1 MQPPRPVH
9 ANHAS
14 LPAGTFQPTPQLTKP
29 TSANEPVYK
38 YASSHHSQSPSR
50 GENTYS
56 LTIRQQ
62 PRQAR
67 MVGSGEKADRRT
79 IDPPPVIKFDLS
91 HSSNTSPTS
100 VDLTLMRSPYFICY
114 ATLCEPHQP
123 FTELHGIPHTNKP
136 YMVGNLVT
144 SMFQLRE
151 GKEPTEN
158 QPGLPEGHYFVFH
171 DLGIRVE
178 GWYRL
183 KFSAHEIVNR
193 KLHYCK
199 STISEKFHVYPPK
212 NFPGMKGSTDISHFL
227 AKQGMRMRVRSKSL
241 NVPVLPQNFKSAPI
255 ASQRLPKRKPSD
267 D

>member
-1 MQPPRPVH
+1 
-9 ANHAS
+9 
-14 LPAGTFQPTPQLTKP
+14 
-29 TSANEPVYK
+29 
-38 YASSHHSQSPSR
+38 
-50 GENTYS
+50 
-56 LTIRQQ
+56 
-62 PRQAR
+62 
-67 MVGSGEKADRRT
+67 
-79 IDPPPVIKFDLS
+79 
-91 HSSNTSPTS
+91 
-100 VDLTLMRSPYFICY
+100 
-114 ATLCEPHQP
+114 
-123 FTELHGIPHTNKP
+123 
-136 YMVGNLVT
+136 MVGNLVT

-183 KFSAHEIVNR
+183 KFSALVRSFILLYSCPSHFRIQYLNRKLTLRLLHLGDRHEIVNR

-267 D
+267 DGDQPLSPRSSPPKFTHLDDTQPPWYPRPAVIESAPPPAIRAMNEGIRKHPPLPGPDGMLSGHKPDSGSRDSLFAPNPLNP